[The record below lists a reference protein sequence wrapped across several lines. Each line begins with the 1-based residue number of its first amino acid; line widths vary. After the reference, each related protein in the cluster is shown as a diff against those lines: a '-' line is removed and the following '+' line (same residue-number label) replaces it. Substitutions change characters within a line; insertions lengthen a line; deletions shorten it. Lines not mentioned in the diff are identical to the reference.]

1 LFFPAIREGGLTHEE
16 HVENAT
22 RIFLEG
28 LRIGG

>member
-1 LFFPAIREGGLTHEE
+1 LFFPAIREDGLSDEE

-28 LRIGG
+28 LRRR